1 MTSEIALL
9 NTQAVALAA
18 DSAVTVRAPG
28 GPKVYNTANK
38 LFMLSKH
45 APVGAM
51 VFGAA
56 EVTGVPWETVIK
68 TFRRDLG
75 TTRLD
80 HVNQY
85 AQRLFEFMER
95 ETLLFPPE
103 AQHADIGG
111 QAHGYC
117 QMLVEELETSLETL
131 LASQGSASESDIRD
145 LLRPR
150 IAARLREVQ
159 SMADLPG
166 FDPKHAA
173 RVVARFRSA
182 IDSGISAAFE
192 RYPLTAPMR
201 SQLRRLIA
209 LIPQKDIFPLDASGL
224 VIAGF
229 GEQEYFPALCA
240 HQIHGAWLSKVK
252 LKQLHDI
259 RVGRDCQ
266 ASLIPF
272 AQSEM
277 VSLFMEG
284 VHPQYRETLQ
294 TALRSFLAGLPEA
307 IKPVLGLSDSEFT
320 TFAGKFTIAADQIE
334 ERFTKQLAD
343 YSSHSHAGPITDV
356 VAILPK
362 DELAAMA
369 EALVNLTSFKRRVT
383 MDVETVGG
391 PIDVAVISKGDG
403 LVWIKRKHYFAS
415 ELNPQFFET
424 YQER

>member
-18 DSAVTVRAPG
+18 DSAVTVQAQG

-56 EVTGVPWETVIK
+56 ELVGVPWETVIK
-68 TFRRDLG
+68 AFRRELG
-75 TTRLD
+75 TERLD
-80 HVNQY
+80 HVDQY

-95 ETLLFPPE
+95 ETRLFPPE
-103 AQHADIGG
+103 VQQNDMGA

-117 QMLVEELETSLETL
+117 QMLVEELERSLEAL
-131 LASQGSASESDIRD
+131 IASRGSATESDIRD
-145 LLRPR
+145 LLRAR
-150 IAARLREVQ
+150 ITARLREIQ

-166 FDPKHAA
+166 FNPKHATQ
-173 RVVARFRSA
+173 VVARFRSV

-192 RYPLTAPMR
+192 NYPLTAPMR
-201 SQLRRLIA
+201 SQLRRIIA

-224 VIAGF
+224 VVAGF
-229 GEQEYFPALCA
+229 GEHDYFPALCA
-240 HQIHGAWLSKVK
+240 YQIHGAWLSKVK
-252 LKQLHDI
+252 MKQLRDVRI
-259 RVGRDCQ
+259 GRDCL
-266 ASLIPF
+266 ASLMPF

-284 VHPQYRETLQ
+284 VHPQYREAFQ
-294 TALRSFLAGLPEA
+294 IALRSFLAGLPEA
-307 IKPVLGLSDSEFT
+307 IRPVLGVSDLE
-320 TFAGKFTIAADQIE
+320 FAGLIDKFREAADQIE
-334 ERFTKQLAD
+334 ASFTKQLSD
-343 YSSHSHAGPITDV
+343 YSLHSHADPITDV

-391 PIDVAVISKGDG
+391 AIDVALISKGDG